1 LVEVYIDGAAKGNP
15 GLSGA
20 GIYIKGT
27 NIQEKYFFPL
37 GVMDNHEAE
46 FAALVKGLMICL
58 EKGYKIVS
66 FRTDSQ
72 AVEQAV
78 LKRYAKNQR
87 YNSHLQEA
95 LKLID
100 QLDLFF
106 IKWIPEKQNKTADE
120 LAKKALQLQK
130 GIDHEGTTSG

>member
-1 LVEVYIDGAAKGNP
+1 
-15 GLSGA
+15 
-20 GIYIKGT
+20 
-27 NIQEKYFFPL
+27 
-37 GVMDNHEAE
+37 MDNHEAE

>member
-1 LVEVYIDGAAKGNP
+1 MVEVYIDGAAKGNP

-37 GVMDNHEAE
+37 SVMDNHEAE

-120 LAKKALQLQK
+120 LAKKALQHQK